1 MEPSF
6 AARGVRR
13 TLRRSI
19 KPAND
24 SVGADLVSA
33 IRSGTDRRPAP
44 TVRVRGVR
52 RRPIGPTELGGETGE
67 RTSVRNVRRHLIH
80 FHGGYHVGGGPA
92 LYRNL
97 AARLAGGL
105 DAEVFVLDLPLAP
118 EQPFPAALE
127 CAWSAYEAL
136 ICRGDVD
143 SATAALTGDSAG
155 GGLALAVAQRAAAR
169 RHPMPGALV
178 LISPWLDLTGTA
190 ESVDR
195 NDDHDDMLSAGA
207 LRGAAALYAGGPLGR
222 PEVSPLFGSLEGLP
236 PSFVTVDESETL
248 HDDAR
253 GFLDRATAA
262 SSRVDLCETKGLFH
276 IWPVFVPFVREARRT
291 VSDVVRFLDSTLD

>member
-1 MEPSF
+1 VEPSF
-6 AARGVRR
+6 AARVVRR

-19 KPAND
+19 KPTND
-24 SVGADLVSA
+24 PVGADLVSL
-33 IRSGTDRRPAP
+33 IRSATDRRPAP

-52 RRPIGPTELGGETGE
+52 RRPIGPTELGGGTGE
-67 RTSVRNVRRHLIH
+67 RTSARNVRRHLVH

-92 LYRNL
+92 VYRNL

-136 ICRGDVD
+136 VCRGDID
-143 SATAALTGDSAG
+143 LATVALTGDSAG
-155 GGLALAVAQRAAAR
+155 GGLALAVAQRAAAQEQ
-169 RHPMPGALV
+169 PMPGALV
-178 LISPWLDLTGTA
+178 LISPWLDLTGSA
-190 ESVDR
+190 GSLDR

-207 LRGAAALYAGGPLGR
+207 LRGAAALYAGDRLGQ
-222 PEVSPLFGSLEGLP
+222 PEVSPLLGSLEGLP
-236 PSFVTVDESETL
+236 PSFVTVDKSETL
-248 HDDAR
+248 HDDALR
-253 GFLDRATAA
+253 FLERATAA
-262 SSRVDLCETKGLFH
+262 ASRVDLCETQGLFH
-276 IWPVFVPFVREARRT
+276 IWPVFVPFVRESRRT